1 MVIPAAG
8 VNPAV
13 SGAASPDYT
22 ARNMLAEIAMPM
34 ATDRLDIRPLSTAL
48 GAEIKGVDLAGPL
61 DEAMIGALRAALLE
75 HIVIFFREQ
84 TLAPHQLL
92 ALAERFGEV
101 VEYPFVRGLPE
112 CPLVLPVIK
121 EPHERSNFGGV
132 WHSDTAYLEQPAM
145 ATMLYALETP
155 PVGGDTMFA
164 SMIRAYEALSDGMK
178 RLLGGLRAVNVPNK
192 PIALQT
198 REEMRSK
205 RAGDEVGA
213 AGTLHPVI
221 RTHPETGRKA
231 LYVNLAHT
239 TRFEDMTEAE
249 SEPLLS
255 WLFSHQVQPEFTCRF
270 RWRPGSLAL
279 WDNRASLHYP
289 LNDYHGHRRVMH
301 RVSLAGDR
309 PR

>member
-1 MVIPAAG
+1 MQ
-8 VNPAV
+8 
-13 SGAASPDYT
+13 
-22 ARNMLAEIAMPM
+22 MLATM
-34 ATDRLDIRPLSTAL
+34 DRLEARRLSGAL
-48 GAEIKGVDLAGPL
+48 GAEIDGVDLAAPL
-61 DEAMIGALRAALLE
+61 DEATVKGLRQALLE
-75 HIVIFFREQ
+75 HIVIFFRDQ
-84 TLAPHQLL
+84 SLSPHDLL
-92 ALAERFGEV
+92 ALARRFGEV

-121 EPHERSNFGGV
+121 EAHERANFGGV

-164 SMIRAYEALSDGMK
+164 NMTLAYDALSHGMQ
-178 RLLGGLRAVNVPNK
+178 RLLDDLRALNVANK
-192 PIALQT
+192 PIAQQT
-198 REEMRSK
+198 REEMRSR
-205 RAGDEVGA
+205 RAGAEVGET
-213 AGTLHPVI
+213 GTLHPVV

-239 TRFEDMTEAE
+239 TRFESMTEAE
-249 SEPLLS
+249 SEPLLG
-255 WLFSHQVQPEFTCRF
+255 WLFAHQVRPEFTCRF
-270 RWRPGSLAL
+270 QWRPGSLAL

>member
-1 MVIPAAG
+1 M
-8 VNPAV
+8 
-13 SGAASPDYT
+13 T
-22 ARNMLAEIAMPM
+22 AN
-34 ATDRLDIRPLSTAL
+34 RLNVRPLSAAL
-48 GAEIKGVDLAGPL
+48 GAEITGVDLATPL
-61 DEAMIGALRAALLE
+61 DEATIGALRAALLE
-75 HIVIFFREQ
+75 YVVIFFREQ
-84 TLAPHQLL
+84 SLSPPQLL
-92 ALAERFGEV
+92 ALAKRFGEV
-101 VEYPFVRGLPE
+101 VEYPLVRGLPE

-121 EPHERSNFGGV
+121 EPHERANFGGV
-132 WHSDTAYLEQPAM
+132 WHSDTAYLECPAM
-145 ATMLYALETP
+145 ATMLYAVETP

-164 SMIRAYEALSDGMK
+164 NMTLAYEALSDGMK

-205 RAGDEVGA
+205 RAGSEVGA
-213 AGTLHPVI
+213 AGTVHPVI

-255 WLFSHQVQPEFTCRF
+255 WLFGHQVWPEFTCRF

-289 LNDYHGHRRVMH
+289 LKDYHGHRRVMH